1 MKTLSKENEINVGI
15 DTSKD
20 KLDIYIRPLG
30 EYFVVENNQQGVK
43 EAIRRIKPHKPTR
56 VVIEATGR
64 MELLFACEAQEA
76 GLPVVIANPLA
87 IHNFASAIGQFAK
100 TDKQDAK
107 VIAHYGEVLK
117 PRLTEIKPKI

>member
-64 MELLFACEAQEA
+64 MELLFACEAVHIGHSISPA
-76 GLPVVIANPLA
+76 SPLK
-87 IHNFASAIGQFAK
+87 SS
-100 TDKQDAK
+100 
-107 VIAHYGEVLK
+107 
-117 PRLTEIKPKI
+117 